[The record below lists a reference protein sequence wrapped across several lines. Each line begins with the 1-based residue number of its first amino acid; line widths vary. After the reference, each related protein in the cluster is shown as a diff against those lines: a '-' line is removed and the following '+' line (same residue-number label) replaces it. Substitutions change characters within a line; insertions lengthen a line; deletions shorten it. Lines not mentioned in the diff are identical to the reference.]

1 MRIPGPPRTSF
12 ALFGGPVV
20 ILVLLAAFGIGAAAL
35 YLAASG
41 RLPSSGASL
50 SLPGNLGDSGLRPAE
65 SGAAGTPSALKPL
78 EPMAAEISPSPPP
91 PAPPERPMITE
102 DLSPIDLLVRYTPD
116 PHLALTDHGLAA
128 GDARRFR
135 RPSAAPADTPHLAL
149 VVTGLGLDRALT
161 AEAILALPP
170 DVTLSFAAGSADL
183 EGWIAAARAYGHEA
197 LIDLE
202 LGAADDLAADA
213 AESGDDRLLAELGPQ
228 ENLRRL
234 DALLARAPEAAGV
247 AVAIADSFLADAA
260 ALTPI
265 LERLQAGGFIVV
277 GLPVTAPLT
286 VAPDRVLDQALG
298 ADRLAEEAVSLKALA
313 RRRGNALV
321 LSTAGNAAALAD
333 NLARPS
339 GGAEIALV
347 PASALVEN

>member
-12 ALFGGPVV
+12 ALFGGPGV
-20 ILVLLAAFGIGAAAL
+20 ILVLLAALGIGGAAL

-50 SLPGNLGDSGLRPAE
+50 SLPGDLGNTRLESPAGPG
-65 SGAAGTPSALKPL
+65 SAPSALKPL
-78 EPMAAEISPSPPP
+78 EPMAAEVSPSPPP
-91 PAPPERPMITE
+91 PAPLERPTITE

-116 PHLALTDHGLAA
+116 PHLALTDHGIAP
-128 GDARRFR
+128 GDARRYR
-135 RPSAAPADTPHLAL
+135 RPSATPAGAKRLAL

-161 AEAILALPP
+161 AETILALPP
-170 DVTLSFAAGSADL
+170 EVTLSFDAGSADL

-202 LGAADDLAADA
+202 LGAADALSEPGDA
-213 AESGDDRLLAELGPQ
+213 RLLAELGPQ

-247 AVAIADSFLADAA
+247 TIGIADSFLADAA

-265 LERLQAGGFIVV
+265 LERLQEGGWIVV

-286 VAPDRVLDQALG
+286 VAPDRVLDKAMGRDQ
-298 ADRLAEEAVSLKALA
+298 LAQEAMSLKALA
-313 RRRGNALV
+313 RQRGNALV
-321 LSTAGNAAALAD
+321 LSAAENAAELAD
-333 NLARPS
+333 NLARP
-339 GGAEIALV
+339 GGSAEIALV